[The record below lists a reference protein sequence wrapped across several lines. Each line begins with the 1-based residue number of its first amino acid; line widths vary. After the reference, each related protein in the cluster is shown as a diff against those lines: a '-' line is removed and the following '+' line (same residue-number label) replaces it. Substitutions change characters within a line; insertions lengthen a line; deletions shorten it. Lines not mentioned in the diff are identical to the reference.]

1 MEGQVLTNKLTQADV
16 AKLLTDPSEKNRTDT
31 ARKVSAQYGEAELGP
46 KERALIEDIFR
57 VMVKDVEVRVRE
69 ALSDSLKDNPD
80 IPREIA
86 LSLANDVSDVA
97 LPIIEFSEVL
107 KDEDLIEII
116 ANKGE
121 DHQQAVARRESVSEH
136 VSEALVDTGNEK
148 VVATLVRN
156 DGAKLSEQT
165 MNVVLDKF
173 GTNKDINEPM
183 ALRSELPLTVAERL
197 VTLVSDKIRDHLV
210 THHAMSADVATDLF
224 LSAREKATVG
234 LLQPDTN
241 LRDVIELVDQL
252 HRNNR
257 LTPTLIFRALCMG
270 DTTFFEAAL
279 AKLADIPVANAY
291 RLVHDKGGKG
301 LEALFDKCKLS
312 KKMLEI
318 CQAAI
323 EVAEDMQLNSGD
335 DRVRFRKVMIERV
348 LTKFEN
354 GFDPENLDYFIAKL
368 GRQQAA

>member
-1 MEGQVLTNKLTQADV
+1 MTDKLTQADV
-16 AKLLTDPSEKNRTDT
+16 AKLLSDPSMENRSHT
-31 ARKVSAQYGEAELGP
+31 ARKVSAQYAESGLGP
-46 KERALIEDIFR
+46 KERALIEEIFR

-86 LSLANDVSDVA
+86 LSLANDVSEVA

-107 KDEDLIEII
+107 QDEDLIEII
-116 ANKGE
+116 ASKGE
-121 DHQQAVARRESVSEH
+121 DHQQAVARRETVSEQ
-136 VSEALVDTGNEK
+136 VSDALVDTGNEK

-156 DGAKLSEQT
+156 DGASLSEKT
-165 MNVVLDKF
+165 MNTVLDKF
-173 GTNKDINEPM
+173 GGNKDINEPM

-210 THHAMSADVATDLF
+210 THHSMSADVATDLF

-241 LRDVIELVDQL
+241 LRDVVELIDQL
-252 HRNNR
+252 HRNKR

-279 AKLADIPVANAY
+279 AKLADIPIANAY
-291 RLVHDKGGKG
+291 KLIHDKGGKG
-301 LEALFDKCKLS
+301 LDALFEKCKLS
-312 KKMLEI
+312 KKMLEV
-318 CQAAI
+318 CEAAL
-323 EVAEDMQLNSGD
+323 EAAEDMQLNSGD
-335 DRVRFRKVMIERV
+335 DRVRFRQVMIERV
-348 LTKFEN
+348 LTQFED
-354 GFDPENLDYFIAKL
+354 GFDPDNLDYFIAKL
-368 GRQQAA
+368 GRQAA